1 MTGKQHAMPQEQ
13 YDRLKNMPEYHMYV
27 KTGYIQPEGI
37 MKTWYVDEDEKRKG
51 ITNARPFCETYQP
64 DCYMQVVRR
73 IDSLYLEVLIGRYD
87 QPDDFFDDT
96 PTNFSC
102 FSNYYGRKK
111 GYFTF
116 DKITLYELTEIFK
129 TSPIHLV
136 LKKLEHVPVFT
147 PNRVFMIMPFRDEQ
161 FKEFFEIN
169 VRQFLKTELNIDVY
183 RADDF
188 TDNDIIIETIYNQI
202 ETAEFVIA
210 ETSVNNKNSFYELGY
225 AVAKQK
231 EVITMQ
237 LRSEMEFFFDRAHI
251 RTIVYEFENPS
262 AFSNQLKNTIES
274 IRKRV

>member
-1 MTGKQHAMPQEQ
+1 MTNIS
-13 YDRLKNMPEYHMYV
+13 Y
-27 KTGYIQPEGI
+27 
-37 MKTWYVDEDEKRKG
+37 
-51 ITNARPFCETYQP
+51 
-64 DCYMQVVRR
+64 
-73 IDSLYLEVLIGRYD
+73 
-87 QPDDFFDDT
+87 
-96 PTNFSC
+96 
-102 FSNYYGRKK
+102 FSNYSARKK

-129 TSPIHLV
+129 TRPIHLV

-147 PNRVFMIMPFRDEQ
+147 PNRVFMIMPFRDER

-169 VRQFLKTELNIDVY
+169 VREFLKTELNIDVY

-210 ETSVNNKNSFYELGY
+210 ETSTNNKNSFYELGY

-237 LRSEMEFFFDRAHI
+237 LRSEREFFFDRAHI
-251 RTIVYEFENPS
+251 RTIVYEFDNPS
-262 AFSNQLKNTIES
+262 AFRTQLKNTIES
-274 IRKRV
+274 IRKRM